1 MANDADDRRLLAR
14 RSLGGQ
20 VRDARRA
27 AGLTQAG
34 LSSLSGLGINTITR
48 CERGSMAV
56 TVDTLD
62 RLAEVLGQDFVILAD
77 PARAERTA
85 RKPGSASA
93 GAPPTDTQEG
103 YDLDDDA

>member
-1 MANDADDRRLLAR
+1 MVKDADDRRLLAR

-62 RLAEVLGQDFVILAD
+62 RLAEVLGRDFVIHAS
-77 PARAERTA
+77 PAGTERT
-85 RKPGSASA
+85 GTIQ
-93 GAPPTDTQEG
+93 PTADTPEG